1 MTQPEPADDFTRPQ
15 PTFRPAIPAQPVPVQ
30 PVPIKPV
37 PIKPVPI
44 KTARASASNDEGPL
58 LTDVAELRAGWQQ
71 IKARFVEDPHGSVAE
86 AADVVA
92 EAADKLAAALRA
104 SQQRIR
110 DTWDADVLGRDTE
123 VLRVALLRYQA
134 LFNHMTGE

>member
-1 MTQPEPADDFTRPQ
+1 MTQPEPDDDFTRPQ
-15 PTFRPAIPAQPVPVQ
+15 PTFRPAVPVQ
-30 PVPIKPV
+30 PVPIQ
-37 PIKPVPI
+37 PVPI
-44 KTARASASNDEGPL
+44 KTRRAPADNDEGPL

-86 AADVVA
+86 AADVVQD
-92 EAADKLAAALRA
+92 AADKLAAALRA
-104 SQQRIR
+104 RQQRIR

-134 LFNHMTGE
+134 LFNHMTGG